1 MADGTAIGIKVNGDL
16 DGYQR
21 PRLVLKD
28 GCYRWWSTV
37 MEQGLREKKVW
48 GHVMAT
54 LAVPGPTLVLGAGA
68 TPAVPA
74 VATIP
79 AAMGVAPVL
88 AIHAVPA
95 NVGVTQAQVD
105 AFRVAFEQ
113 YLVNEAKANSMIL
126 LTMEQKDVMTL
137 LAFPGATGKWNKL
150 AADHVSITQSRAINA
165 NQKL

>member
-1 MADGTAIGIKVNGDL
+1 MADGIAIGIRANGDL

-54 LAVPGPTLVLGAGA
+54 VAVTGPILVLGAGA
-68 TPAVPA
+68 TPAVRA
-74 VATIP
+74 VAAIP
-79 AAMGVAPVL
+79 AAMGVAPVP
-88 AIHAVPA
+88 AIPAVPA

-105 AFRVAFEQ
+105 ASRVAFE
-113 YLVNEAKANSMIL
+113 
-126 LTMEQKDVMTL
+126 
-137 LAFPGATGKWNKL
+137 
-150 AADHVSITQSRAINA
+150 
-165 NQKL
+165 